1 MSKRLK
7 RRGAAGEGVVD
18 TEQFAENVTPEEDDS
33 YVVVDAATGD
43 ATQQKS
49 VEITDAHEVVENEE
63 TGSEEDFLAQEEGSE
78 GAEEIT
84 KESREGRRGA
94 TTTVTTDED
103 GNTEEVE
110 IDDDDEESE
119 DEDET
124 EREGSCRRGRRRG
137 SRRGRRRGRRR
148 GEAEAPES
156 AGLIEEPVQ
165 VAPTGQGGKAPEHQ
179 TSIKSAVAFALKDRR
194 L

>member
-1 MSKRLK
+1 MSKKLK

-43 ATQQKS
+43 ATEQKS
-49 VEITDAHEVVENEE
+49 VEITDDHEVVEHEE

-84 KESREGRRGA
+84 EESREGRRGA

-110 IDDDDEESE
+110 IEDDEESE

-124 EREGSCRRGRRRG
+124 EREGRSCRRGRRV
-137 SRRGRRRGRRR
+137 RR

-156 AGLIEEPVQ
+156 EGLIEEPVQ
-165 VAPTGQGGKAPEHQ
+165 AAPTGQGGKAPEHQ
-179 TSIKSAVAFALKDRR
+179 ASIKSAVAFALKDRR

>member
-1 MSKRLK
+1 MSKKLK

-33 YVVVDAATGD
+33 YVVENAATGGE
-43 ATQQKS
+43 TEQKS
-49 VEITDAHEVVENEE
+49 VEITDEHEVVEHTE

-84 KESREGRRGA
+84 EESRKGA
-94 TTTVTTDED
+94 KTTVTTDED
-103 GNTEEVE
+103 GDTEEVE
-110 IDDDDEESE
+110 IEDDDEESE
-119 DEDET
+119 DEDKTE
-124 EREGSCRRGRRRG
+124 EREGRRFGK
-137 SRRGRRRGRRR
+137 RR
-148 GEAEAPES
+148 GEAEAPE
-156 AGLIEEPVQ
+156 AEVLIEEPVQ
-165 VAPTGQGGKAPEHQ
+165 TPTGQGGKAPEHQ

>member
-1 MSKRLK
+1 MSKKLK

-33 YVVVDAATGD
+33 YVVENAATGGE
-43 ATQQKS
+43 TEQKS
-49 VEITDAHEVVENEE
+49 VEITDEHEVVEHTE

-78 GAEEIT
+78 GAEEI
-84 KESREGRRGA
+84 KEESRQGA
-94 TTTVTTDED
+94 KTTVTTDED

-110 IDDDDEESE
+110 IDADDEESEDEESE

-137 SRRGRRRGRRR
+137 RRHG
-148 GEAEAPES
+148 ATEAPES
-156 AGLIEEPVQ
+156 EGLIEEPVQ
-165 VAPTGQGGKAPEHQ
+165 PAPTGQGGKAPEHQ

>member
-1 MSKRLK
+1 MSKKFK

-43 ATQQKS
+43 TTEQKS
-49 VEITDAHEVVENEE
+49 VEITDAHEVVEHEE

-84 KESREGRRGA
+84 EESREGRRGA

-110 IDDDDEESE
+110 IEDEEESE

-137 SRRGRRRGRRR
+137 LRRGRRR

-156 AGLIEEPVQ
+156 EGLIEEPVQ
-165 VAPTGQGGKAPEHQ
+165 PAPTGQGGKAPEHQ

>member
-1 MSKRLK
+1 MSKKLK

-33 YVVVDAATGD
+33 YVVEDAATGGE
-43 ATQQKS
+43 TEQKS
-49 VEITDAHEVVENEE
+49 VEITDEHEVVEHTE

-78 GAEEIT
+78 GAEEI
-84 KESREGRRGA
+84 KEESRQGA

-110 IDDDDEESE
+110 IDADDEESEDKESE

-124 EREGSCRRGRRRG
+124 EREGSCRRG
-137 SRRGRRRGRRR
+137 
-148 GEAEAPES
+148 ATEAPES
-156 AGLIEEPVQ
+156 EGLIEEHVQ
-165 VAPTGQGGKAPEHQ
+165 PAPTGQGGKAPEHQ
-179 TSIKSAVAFALKDRR
+179 TSIKAAVAFALKDRR

>member
-1 MSKRLK
+1 MSKKLK

-33 YVVVDAATGD
+33 YVVADAATGGE
-43 ATQQKS
+43 TEQKS
-49 VEITDAHEVVENEE
+49 VEITDDHEVVENEE

-84 KESREGRRGA
+84 EESREGRRGA

-110 IDDDDEESE
+110 IEDNDEESE

-124 EREGSCRRGRRRG
+124 EREGRSCRRG
-137 SRRGRRRGRRR
+137 RRGRRR

-156 AGLIEEPVQ
+156 EGLIEEPVQ
-165 VAPTGQGGKAPEHQ
+165 PAPTGQGGKAPEHQ

>member
-1 MSKRLK
+1 MSKKLK

-43 ATQQKS
+43 ATEQKS
-49 VEITDAHEVVENEE
+49 VEITDDHEVVEHEE

-84 KESREGRRGA
+84 EESREGRRGA

-110 IDDDDEESE
+110 IEDDEESE
-119 DEDET
+119 DEDEK
-124 EREGSCRRGRRRG
+124 EREGRSCRRGRRV
-137 SRRGRRRGRRR
+137 RR

-156 AGLIEEPVQ
+156 ECLIEEPVQ
-165 VAPTGQGGKAPEHQ
+165 AAPTGQGGKAPEHQ
-179 TSIKSAVAFALKDRR
+179 ASIKSAVAFALKDRR

>member
-1 MSKRLK
+1 MSKKLK

-33 YVVVDAATGD
+33 YVVVDAATG
-43 ATQQKS
+43 AETTQKS
-49 VEITDAHEVVENEE
+49 VEITDDHEVVENEE

-84 KESREGRRGA
+84 EESREGRRGA

-110 IDDDDEESE
+110 IEDDEDE

-124 EREGSCRRGRRRG
+124 EREGRRC
-137 SRRGRRRGRRR
+137 GRRR

-156 AGLIEEPVQ
+156 EGLIEEPVQ
-165 VAPTGQGGKAPEHQ
+165 AAPTGQGGKAPEHQ
-179 TSIKSAVAFALKDRR
+179 ASIKSAVAFALKDRR

>member
-1 MSKRLK
+1 MSKKLK

-43 ATQQKS
+43 ETTQKS
-49 VEITDAHEVVENEE
+49 VEITDDHEVVENEE

-84 KESREGRRGA
+84 EESRVGRRGA

-110 IDDDDEESE
+110 IEDDEDE

-124 EREGSCRRGRRRG
+124 EREGRRC
-137 SRRGRRRGRRR
+137 GRRRGRRFGRRR
-148 GEAEAPES
+148 GEAGAPES
-156 AGLIEEPVQ
+156 EGLIEEPVQ
-165 VAPTGQGGKAPEHQ
+165 TPTGQGGKAPEHQ

>member
-1 MSKRLK
+1 MSKKLK

-43 ATQQKS
+43 ETTQKS
-49 VEITDAHEVVENEE
+49 VEITDDHEVVENEE

-84 KESREGRRGA
+84 EESREGRRGA

-110 IDDDDEESE
+110 IEDDEDE

-124 EREGSCRRGRRRG
+124 EREGRRC
-137 SRRGRRRGRRR
+137 GRRR
-148 GEAEAPES
+148 GESEVPES
-156 AGLIEEPVQ
+156 GDLIEEPVQ
-165 VAPTGQGGKAPEHQ
+165 TPTGQGGKAPEHQ
-179 TSIKSAVAFALKDRR
+179 TSIKAAVAFALKDRR